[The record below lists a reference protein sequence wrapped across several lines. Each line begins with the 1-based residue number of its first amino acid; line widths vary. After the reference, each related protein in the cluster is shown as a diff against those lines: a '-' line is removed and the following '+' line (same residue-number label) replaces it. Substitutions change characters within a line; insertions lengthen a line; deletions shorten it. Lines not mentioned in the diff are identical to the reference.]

1 MPRQAHDEQSS
12 FVEIPA
18 PAEVPA
24 TRRRAAGRAKSA

>member
-1 MPRQAHDEQSS
+1 MPRKARDEQPS
-12 FVEIPA
+12 FVEIAA